1 MASYFIYDSINQ
13 YRSDNTVSDGTFGS
27 GFSASSTAGDAVTNF
42 GRVSDQNIGTVI
54 SAVAANDAIAYTLG
68 TAATANAIAVYFTGD
83 DGVVANGDEMTVRA
97 GNAVNA
103 LTSAGK
109 SFASNN
115 GGWSVSNVH
124 DSGNY
129 TDVGS
134 FSIWC
139 VEFNEALTNISEI
152 LIGRKLD
159 FEVEPDVNIQSSIN
173 YENEVQRSL
182 GGVEYAININE
193 GQEVHTISF
202 QNVSSTFKTNL
213 ITMQDALKGEA
224 KKFVWYDGS
233 SFHWV
238 RLDKPMT
245 FTEIADGRFST
256 QIVLRQQIQ

>member
-13 YRSDNTVSDGTFGS
+13 YRSDNTVSEGTFGA
-27 GFSASSTAGDAVTNF
+27 GFSASDSLTNHE
-42 GRVSDQNIGTVI
+42 RVSDQNIGTVI
-54 SAVAANDAIAYTLG
+54 SGVDQNDAIAYTLG

-83 DGVVANGDEMTVRA
+83 DGVIANGDEMTIRA

-103 LTSAGK
+103 LTAAGK
-109 SFASNN
+109 SFASTHS
-115 GGWSVSNVH
+115 GWSVSNVH

-129 TDVGS
+129 TDVGNY
-134 FSIWC
+134 SIWC

-159 FEVEPDVNIQSSIN
+159 FEIEPDVNIQSSIN

-182 GGVEYAININE
+182 GGVEYAINVNP
-193 GQEVHTISF
+193 GQEVFTISF
-202 QNVSSTFKTNL
+202 QNISSTFKSDL
-213 ITMQDALKGEA
+213 ITMQDAIKGEA

-233 SFHWV
+233 NFNWV

-256 QIVLRQQIQ
+256 QLVLRQQIQ

>member
-13 YRSDNTVSDGTFGS
+13 YRSDNTVSEGTFGA
-27 GFSASSTAGDAVTNF
+27 GFSASDSLTSHE
-42 GRVSDQNIGTVI
+42 RVSDQNIGTVI
-54 SAVAANDAIAYTLG
+54 SGVNANDAIAYTLG

-83 DGVVANGDEMTVRA
+83 DGVTANGDEMTIRA

-103 LTSAGK
+103 LTAAGK
-109 SFASNN
+109 NFASTHS
-115 GGWSVSNVH
+115 GWSVSNVH

-129 TDVGS
+129 TDVGNY
-134 FSIWC
+134 SIWC

-159 FEVEPDVNIQSSIN
+159 FEIEPDVNVQSSIN

-182 GGVEYAININE
+182 GGVEYAINVNP
-193 GQEVHTISF
+193 GQEVFTISF
-202 QNVSSTFKTNL
+202 QNISSTFKSDL
-213 ITMQDALKGEA
+213 ITMQDAIKGEA

-233 SFHWV
+233 NFNWV